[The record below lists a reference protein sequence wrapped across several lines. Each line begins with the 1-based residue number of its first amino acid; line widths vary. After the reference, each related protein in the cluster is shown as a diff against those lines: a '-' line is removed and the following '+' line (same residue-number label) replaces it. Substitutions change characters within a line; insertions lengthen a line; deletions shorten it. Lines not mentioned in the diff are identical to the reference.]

1 MASNYFPSALSSIVQ
16 HTNRL
21 STASA
26 FFPGS
31 LSSIVNKTN
40 NISTA
45 GIYFPFQLSSI
56 VARISSISTAGIY
69 FPSALSSIV
78 AQTSNLSTSSSFF
91 TTLSS
96 IQAGNNMPPLPYPPP
111 TFDTLTTTSARF
123 SWGSHPFAA
132 HYQLRI
138 KQVGGT
144 VHAVKDNLKPG
155 NVSLSTI
162 SFNHAV
168 PYAAGNWICGVSGHN
183 SNGHGDVLWNSNNT
197 AVMSSPFPGETITLA
212 SGTNFMSR
220 TTSRDPDGFYYSFSV
235 KLDTR
240 NAGDNAGYLLTD
252 YSTIPQYVLPRF
264 ATYWASF
271 SNPYTGNDFYSA
283 GDTDSQGEPLY
294 YAFMG
299 PGGTQKIWLAY
310 CFNNGQATSN
320 WSNGTSTPY
329 PSLATQLY
337 RFQTWRGDSVDY
349 KEIREGDSKQGDG
362 KEDDGKEGDGKE
374 GDGKEDEEC
383 EVFP

>member
-1 MASNYFPSALSSIVQ
+1 MASNYFPSALSSIVA
-16 HTNRL
+16 HTHHL

-26 FFPGS
+26 WFPGS

-45 GIYFPFQLSSI
+45 SAFFPSQLSSI
-56 VARISSISTAGIY
+56 VARTSNISTAGIY

-78 AQTSNLSTSSSFF
+78 SRTSNLSTSSSFF
-91 TTLSS
+91 PATLSS
-96 IQAGNNMPPLPYPPP
+96 IQAGNNTPPHTYPPP

-123 SWGSHPFAA
+123 SWGSHPFAS

-144 VHAVKDNLKPG
+144 VYVVKDNLTPG

-162 SFNHAV
+162 TFNSAV

-183 SNGHGDVLWNSNNT
+183 SNGAGDILWNSNST

-220 TTSRDPDGFYYSFSV
+220 TTSRDPDGYYYAFSV
-235 KLDTR
+235 KLGTR
-240 NAGDNAGYLLTD
+240 NATNDAGYLLTD
-252 YSTIPQYVLPRF
+252 YSTIPQYVLPRY

-271 SNPYTGNDFYSA
+271 SSPYTGNDFYSS
-283 GDTDSQGEPLY
+283 GDTDSYGQTLY
-294 YAFMG
+294 YSFMG
-299 PGGTQKIWLAY
+299 PGGTQKIWLAMV
-310 CFNNGQATSN
+310 FNNGQATSN
-320 WSNGTSTPY
+320 WSNGTVSPY

-337 RFQTWRGDSVDY
+337 RFQNWRGNDVSF
-349 KEIREGDSKQGDG
+349 KEIRSL
-362 KEDDGKEGDGKE
+362 
-374 GDGKEDEEC
+374 
-383 EVFP
+383 